1 MNFMS
6 RKLWIVGGMSLALGA
21 CAAKQVAPVK
31 YSLGTTRAEYR
42 DYAGTKANICN
53 SEPRGLSQELGAVN
67 GLMANF
73 LSSTEQARDVN
84 AVDHAQH
91 LALLKEAGGSL
102 SKVLDVHET
111 NLRVMQRCGFARSGA
126 FPELTQRGTE
136 LLAQSRARLAEATQ
150 ALALE
155 ETQRKWLGESPQRE
169 QTARQTWCSKTP
181 EIGTTDVY
189 YARQFADGRIEWL
202 FCDGH
207 VLQSATSGGAPTLQ
221 SPEGITTRERRRVKP
236 PRYQEA
242 ASAYP
247 QEEIDKQPTSLGTSA
262 PALSTDSA
270 GN

>member
-1 MNFMS
+1 MS
-6 RKLWIVGGMSLALGA
+6 RKLWIVGGMGLALGA

-31 YSLGTTRAEYR
+31 YSLGMARAEYR
-42 DYAGTKANICN
+42 DYAGAKANICDA
-53 SEPRGLSQELGAVN
+53 EPRWLSDELSAVN
-67 GLMANF
+67 GLMARF
-73 LSSTEQARDVN
+73 LSSTEQAKDVN

-102 SKVLDVHET
+102 GKVLDVHEA
-111 NLRVMQRCGFARSGA
+111 NLRLMQRCGFARSGA
-126 FPELTQRGTE
+126 FPDLGKRGTE
-136 LLAQSRARLAEATQ
+136 LLEQSRTRLTEATQ

-169 QTARQTWCSKTP
+169 QTARQTWCAKTP

-189 YARQFADGRIEWL
+189 YARQFADGRVEWL

-207 VLQSATSGGAPTLQ
+207 VLQSATSGGEPTLQ

-242 ASAYP
+242 ARAYP
-247 QEEIDKQPTSLGTSA
+247 QEEIDKQPSSLGTSA
-262 PALSTDSA
+262 PAVSTDSA

>member
-42 DYAGTKANICN
+42 DYAGAKANICDA
-53 SEPRGLSQELGAVN
+53 EPRWLSEELGAVN
-67 GLMANF
+67 SLMANF
-73 LSSTEQARDVN
+73 LSSTEQAQDVN
-84 AVDHAQH
+84 AADHAQH

-102 SKVLDVHET
+102 SKVLDVHES

-126 FPELTQRGTE
+126 FPELNKRGTE
-136 LLAQSRARLAEATQ
+136 LLAQSRARLKEADQ

-155 ETQRKWLGESPQRE
+155 ETQRKWLNESPTRE
-169 QTARQTWCSKTP
+169 QTARQTWCPKTP

-207 VLQSATSGGAPTLQ
+207 VLQSNPGGGEPTLQ

-242 ASAYP
+242 ARAYP
-247 QEEIDKQPTSLGTSA
+247 QEEFDKQPTSLGTSA
-262 PALSTDSA
+262 PAVSTDAA